1 MFCNQSRFD
10 LPTAIVTESIFNQ
23 LVDSAQTR
31 WLTSE
36 HRRLREALA
45 NSSPKFLA
53 EPSGKAERGEVRR
66 GLRSAEGRLLPEG
79 RKNEVR
85 RGLRS
90 AEGRLLPEGRKNDG
104 ISTSVQTTPTPPNS
118 GGEKNTLLDQW
129 ANDENFIKFCQG
141 QEASRK
147 RGAGGKTKGEIFKA
161 LTIDKKLQTYC
172 DNLKKSLP
180 FVIFIATYIETASAS
195 GKLGCW
201 RKQAACRLNGLCVI
215 DFDHIEGDCRAV
227 WEEAY
232 AKLSDKDKSRILL
245 VYITPSGH
253 GLKVVFMADVAV
265 GNLIDNQKDFSKKL
279 GLNPDEAC
287 KDASRGAFLTTR
299 EDIILLDERI
309 FTYENPA
316 FGEKYNEL
324 YHAGKSQPTD
334 LFTTTMTTKTTD
346 AVNGGNNLAC
356 GEGKKFSPC
365 ERPEVERSKLSEL
378 SSKQEPELSYNGV
391 PYVKII
397 EAWLDGKDLTNK
409 RHDTLV
415 ELANHLRYLV
425 GKNAKKIEEVV
436 MSLPWVQDLAA
447 EGEDVA
453 GTVSSVMGWRYNE
466 RMPDRLREA
475 LGKVGALD
483 SPPKLGGV
491 RGGLRS
497 AEGRL
502 LPEGRKNNGISE
514 AVQTTPPDGTPPNLG
529 GEKDTDI
536 YAMLPLDK
544 WAEELQEMAEFYPCM
559 KELFLNAH
567 PHKLP
572 AILFSSAALFGT
584 LMTRAYYH
592 FWYEPEIVRRLNYC
606 IFIIGDPGAGK
617 NVIEKFYFKIADPM
631 IQADQCLID
640 AVNRYKDGRT
650 ERTTSTK
657 AQKGDA
663 LKKPVV
669 GIRVHPARTAT
680 GEFIRHMLAAVENVQ
695 GTPMNLHMFS
705 FDSELDNVTKN
716 NKGGDW
722 KDREILELKAFHNE
736 QDGQM
741 YANQES
747 ITGMFNVFWNFIYTG
762 TPYALHRKVNQ
773 RNFGTGMSTRLAV
786 IPLPDKG
793 MAQRHQKRDPSA
805 NETLRTW
812 AYRLDRVEGEIP
824 IEPLND
830 ETYDW
835 QSSRLEIAEFN
846 GDKADRTLLK
856 RIPYYGI
863 GVSLPFI
870 LMRHWDEWQE
880 SKTLTMDDTDKRL
893 CRLAMEIQYKCQQF
907 FFGEMAFNYFAD
919 QNKEFVVRRRT
930 TRYDDCYRKLPD
942 EFKTQQFMDCF
953 GCSNATA
960 ARSISR
966 FKEDGIIENV
976 KFGVYKKILMELP

>member
-10 LPTAIVTESIFNQ
+10 LPTTIVTASIFNQ

-36 HRRLREALA
+36 HRKLREAL
-45 NSSPKFLA
+45 
-53 EPSGKAERGEVRR
+53 PSI
-66 GLRSAEGRLLPEG
+66 LEGDSELL
-79 RKNEVR
+79 N
-85 RGLRS
+85 
-90 AEGRLLPEGRKNDG
+90 
-104 ISTSVQTTPTPPNS
+104 
-118 GGEKNTLLDQW
+118 QW

-141 QEASRK
+141 QEASK
-147 RGAGGKTKGEIFKA
+147 KKVAGGKTKGEIFKA
-161 LTIDKKLQTYC
+161 LTLEKKLQTYC

-180 FVIFIATYIETASAS
+180 FVIFIATYIETESAS

-232 AKLSDKDKSRILL
+232 AKLSDEDKARILL

-253 GLKVVFMADVAV
+253 GLKVVFMADVNV
-265 GNLIDNQKDFSKKL
+265 GNLIDNQKDFSAKL

-299 EDIILLDERI
+299 EDIILINEEKL
-309 FTYENPA
+309 FTYENEE
-316 FGEKYNEL
+316 FGKRYDAL
-324 YHAGKSQPTD
+324 YRNGHSQA
-334 LFTTTMTTKTTD
+334 TKADVTPSDQTI
-346 AVNGGNNLAC
+346 
-356 GEGKKFSPC
+356 P
-365 ERPEVERSKLSEL
+365 
-378 SSKQEPELSYNGV
+378 SYNGI
-391 PYVKII
+391 PYIKII
-397 EAWLDGKDLTNK
+397 EAWLEGVDLSNN
-409 RHDTLV
+409 RHNTLV
-415 ELANHLRYLV
+415 ELANHLRYLC
-425 GKNAKKIEEVV
+425 GKNPKKIEEVV
-436 MSLPWVQDLAA
+436 MQLPWVQDLAA
-447 EGEDVA
+447 EGEN
-453 GTVSSVMGWRYNE
+453 VSSTIASVIEFKYYE
-466 RMPDRLREA
+466 RMPKKMKAA
-475 LGKVGALD
+475 LEKVGALSSRLSGAHGEISRD
-483 SPPKLGGV
+483 SSTALGMT
-491 RGGLRS
+491 GGDV
-497 AEGRL
+497 GM
-502 LPEGRKNNGISE
+502 
-514 AVQTTPPDGTPPNLG
+514 T
-529 GEKDTDI
+529 GEDI
-536 YAMLPLDK
+536 YAQLPLDK
-544 WAEELQEMAEFYPCM
+544 WAEELQKMTDSYPCM

-584 LMTRAYYH
+584 LMTRAHYR

-657 AQKGDA
+657 AQKGEA

-722 KDREILELKAFHNE
+722 KDREILELKSFHNE

-747 ITGMFNVFWNFIYTG
+747 ITGMFNVYWNFIYTG

-793 MAQRHQKRDPSA
+793 LAQRHQKVDPNA
-805 NETLRTW
+805 NEALRTW
-812 AYRLDRVEGEIP
+812 AYRLDKVEGEIP

-835 QSSRLEIAEFN
+835 QSSHLEIAEFN

-863 GVSLPFI
+863 GVSLPYI

-880 SKTLTMDDTDKRL
+880 SRTLTIDDTDKRL
-893 CRLAMEIQYKCQQF
+893 CHLAMEIQYKCQQF

-942 EFKTQQFMDCF
+942 EFKTQQFKDSF
-953 GCSNATA
+953 STSDAAT
-960 ARSISR
+960 SR
-966 FKEDGIIENV
+966 AIKRLQNDGIIEKV
-976 KFGVYKKILMELP
+976 SYGTYRKILQELP

>member
-23 LVDSAQTR
+23 LVDSAQTK
-31 WLTSE
+31 WLTTE
-36 HRRLREALA
+36 HRKLREALA
-45 NSSPKFLA
+45 NSAPKFLA

-79 RKNEVR
+79 RKNE
-85 RGLRS
+85 
-90 AEGRLLPEGRKNDG
+90 G
-104 ISTSVQTTPTPPNS
+104 ISTSVQTTPAPPNS
-118 GGEKNTLLDQW
+118 GGEKITLLNRW
-129 ANDENFIKFCQG
+129 AQDENFIKFCQR

-147 RGAGGKTKGEIFKA
+147 KAAGGKTKGEVFKA
-161 LTIDKKLQTYC
+161 LTIEKKLQTYC

-215 DFDHIEGDCRAV
+215 DFDHVDEGVQTTPPDGTPPNLGGERLREIWA
-227 WEEAY
+227 EAY
-232 AKLSDKDKSRILL
+232 NKLSDEDKARILL

-253 GLKVVFMADVAV
+253 GLKVVFMADVNV
-265 GNLIDNQKDFSKKL
+265 GNLIDNQKDFSAKL

-316 FGEKYNEL
+316 FGEKYNEQ
-324 YHAGKSQPTD
+324 YHAGKSQSTD
-334 LFTTTMTTKTTD
+334 LFTTTMTTKTTS
-346 AVNGGNNLAC
+346 AANGGNNLAS
-356 GEGKKFSPC
+356 GEDK
-365 ERPEVERSKLSEL
+365 ELSKLS
-378 SSKQEPELSYNGV
+378 ELSYNGV

-425 GKNAKKIEEVV
+425 GKNAKKIEKVV
-436 MSLPWVQDLAA
+436 MQLPWVQDLAA
-447 EGEDVA
+447 EGEN
-453 GTVSSVMGWRYNE
+453 VSSTVASVIDFKYHEW
-466 RMPDRLREA
+466 MPKKMKEA
-475 LGKVGALD
+475 LRKVGAVD
-483 SPPKLGGV
+483 
-491 RGGLRS
+491 
-497 AEGRL
+497 
-502 LPEGRKNNGISE
+502 
-514 AVQTTPPDGTPPNLG
+514 QTTPPDGTPPNLG

-544 WAEELQEMAEFYPCM
+544 WAEELQEMAEYYPCM

-617 NVIEKFYFKIADPM
+617 NVIEKFYFKIADPI
-631 IQADQCLID
+631 IQSDQCLID

-793 MAQRHQKRDPSA
+793 MAQRHQKRDPHA
-805 NETLRTW
+805 NEALRTW

-830 ETYDW
+830 ETFDW

-880 SKTLTMDDTDKRL
+880 HKTLTMDDTDKRL

-930 TRYDDCYRKLPD
+930 TRFDDCYRKLPD
-942 EFKTQQFMDCF
+942 EFRTQQMMDSF
-953 GCSNATA
+953 QCSQPTA
-960 ARSISR
+960 SR
-966 FKEDGIIENV
+966 NITRFLQDGIIERIAHGTYR
-976 KFGVYKKILMELP
+976 KLLQELP

>member
-23 LVDSAQTR
+23 LVDSAQTK
-31 WLTSE
+31 WLTTE
-36 HRRLREALA
+36 HRKLREALA
-45 NSSPKFLA
+45 NSAPKFLA

-79 RKNEVR
+79 RKNE
-85 RGLRS
+85 GT
-90 AEGRLLPEGRKNDG
+90 
-104 ISTSVQTTPTPPNS
+104 STSVQTTPAPPNS
-118 GGEKNTLLDQW
+118 GGEKITLLNRW
-129 ANDENFIKFCQG
+129 AQDENFIKFCQR

-147 RGAGGKTKGEIFKA
+147 KAAGGKTKGEVFKA
-161 LTIDKKLQTYC
+161 LTIEKKLQTYC

-215 DFDHIEGDCRAV
+215 DFDHVDEGVQTTPPDGTPPNLGGERLREI

-232 AKLSDKDKSRILL
+232 NKLSDEDKARILL

-253 GLKVVFMADVAV
+253 GLKVVFMADVNV
-265 GNLIDNQKDFSKKL
+265 GNLIDNQKDFSAKL

-287 KDASRGAFLTTR
+287 KDASRGAFLTTH

-316 FGEKYNEL
+316 FGEKYNEQ
-324 YHAGKSQPTD
+324 YRAGKSQPTD
-334 LFTTTMTTKTTD
+334 LFTTTMTTKTTS
-346 AVNGGNNLAC
+346 AA
-356 GEGKKFSPC
+356 ES
-365 ERPEVERSKLSEL
+365 
-378 SSKQEPELSYNGV
+378 ELSYNGV

-436 MSLPWVQDLAA
+436 MQLPWVQDLAA
-447 EGEDVA
+447 EGEN
-453 GTVSSVMGWRYNE
+453 VSSTVASVIDFKYHEW
-466 RMPDRLREA
+466 MPKKMKEA
-475 LGKVGALD
+475 LRKVGAVD
-483 SPPKLGGV
+483 
-491 RGGLRS
+491 
-497 AEGRL
+497 
-502 LPEGRKNNGISE
+502 
-514 AVQTTPPDGTPPNLG
+514 QTTPPDGTPPNLG

-617 NVIEKFYFKIADPM
+617 NVIEKFYFKIADPI

-722 KDREILELKAFHNE
+722 KDREILELKSFHNE

-793 MAQRHQKRDPSA
+793 MAQRHQKVDPNS
-805 NETLRTW
+805 NEALRTW
-812 AYRLDRVEGEIP
+812 AYRLDRVEGEIS

-830 ETYDW
+830 ETFDW

-880 SKTLTMDDTDKRL
+880 HKTLTMDDTDKRL

-930 TRYDDCYRKLPD
+930 TRFDDCYRKLPD
-942 EFKTQQFMDCF
+942 EFKTQQMMDSF
-953 GCSNATA
+953 QCSQPTA
-960 ARSISR
+960 SR
-966 FKEDGIIENV
+966 NITRFLQDGIIERIAH
-976 KFGVYKKILMELP
+976 GTYRKILQELP